1 MKSGTL
7 RHIADIYAPIS
18 DTDTRGQIDP
28 FSGTPYMANVPCSI
42 EQLSS
47 RELDAARQVYA
58 TATHEVK
65 LYADP
70 KRPIAH
76 TYWLKWGNRRLE
88 IGAAVLDTR
97 GLEYTLTC
105 GEVVA

>member
-1 MKSGTL
+1 MKSGAL
-7 RHIADIYAPIS
+7 RHVVDIYEPIIES
-18 DTDTRGQIDP
+18 DTRGQIDP
-28 FSGTPYMANVPCSI
+28 SVGTPYIASVPCSV

-65 LYADP
+65 MYADP
-70 KRPIAH
+70 KRPIQH
-76 TYWLKWGNRRLE
+76 NYWLKWGNRRLE
-88 IGAAVLDTR
+88 VGAAVLDTR